1 MKKKNEFKCF
11 IANDNSNGQIVL
23 SGTMNNI
30 EKLSIYLNSINIKNI
45 KLSVSA
51 PFHCE
56 LMKTATELMRNE
68 LAKIVFKDFQTS
80 LISNVTAQEIDDN
93 LLIRDLLV
101 RQIESRVRWR
111 ESINYMIKNGVN
123 NFIEIGPGKV
133 LSGLVK
139 RIDKKVKVSAINN
152 EEDINKIKNLMID
165 FKNKKI
171 LITGATGG
179 IGYSLVDKFN
189 LLGGSILATGTNEDK
204 LNDLKKKYSKIKT
217 IKFDISKHDE
227 IENMIDKATSELDG
241 LDILINNAGI
251 TSDNLSLRMKKDE
264 WEKVININL
273 SSTFYFC
280 KFAIKKMLKNKYGR
294 IINITSIVGHTGNL
308 GQSNYSASKAGIIG
322 MSKSLAI
329 EYAKKNITINCV
341 SPGFIET
348 KMTDKISEDMKS
360 ILISRVPMNKLGTG
374 LDVSNTV
381 AFLSSDAASYITGET
396 IHVNGGMYMA

>member
-1 MKKKNEFKCF
+1 
-11 IANDNSNGQIVL
+11 
-23 SGTMNNI
+23 
-30 EKLSIYLNSINIKNI
+30 
-45 KLSVSA
+45 
-51 PFHCE
+51 
-56 LMKTATELMRNE
+56 
-68 LAKIVFKDFQTS
+68 
-80 LISNVTAQEIDDN
+80 
-93 LLIRDLLV
+93 
-101 RQIESRVRWR
+101 
-111 ESINYMIKNGVN
+111 
-123 NFIEIGPGKV
+123 
-133 LSGLVK
+133 
-139 RIDKKVKVSAINN
+139 
-152 EEDINKIKNLMID
+152 MID

-217 IKFDISKHDE
+217 LKFDISKHDE
-227 IENMIDKATSELDG
+227 IENLIDKVSSELDG

-251 TSDNLSLRMKKDE
+251 TIDNLSLRMKKDE

-273 SSTFYFC
+273 SSTFYLC
-280 KFAIKKMLKNKYGR
+280 KYAIKKMLKNKYGK
-294 IINITSIVGHTGNL
+294 IVNITSIVGHTGNL

-348 KMTDKISEDMKS
+348 KMTDKISDEMKR